1 MGEAGAFVAE
11 LNDLQRLLDEFTKHG
26 YTVYGPIVK
35 GKSWVFSKASSIREL
50 DLNYT
55 RTILPPKKLLHP
67 VKNRIFDFKLN
78 DGFEVFESCNVKNI
92 VIFGIHPCDLR
103 AIEKLDE
110 FFSQHPEDVCYEA
123 RRKRTLIV
131 GLTCNA
137 VDEKCFCNSLG
148 TGPEA
153 STGFDILITQISDG
167 FFLVEVG
174 SSKGLDILKTLDLA
188 EAKPEH
194 FEAKRKHIEHL
205 KSSFTKTADFEGL
218 ATLAKDKL
226 DHKIW
231 VETAERCLSC
241 GNCSMVCPVCY
252 CFDLYDS
259 LDLTLKEGV
268 RIMELDSCQL
278 LEYAEVALGGNF
290 RKERS
295 QRLRHWLL
303 CKFGAAGGSTYT
315 SCIGCGRCIVYCPA
329 NIDLTEIAHVLKGG

>member
-35 GKSWVFSKASSIREL
+35 GKSWVFSKVSSIREL